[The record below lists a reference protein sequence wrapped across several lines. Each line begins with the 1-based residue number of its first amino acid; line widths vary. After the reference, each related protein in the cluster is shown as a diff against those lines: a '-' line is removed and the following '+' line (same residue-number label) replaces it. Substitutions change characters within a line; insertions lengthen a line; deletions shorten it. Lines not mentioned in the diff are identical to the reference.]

1 MNKEE
6 ILEKARLEKDDELIN
21 HINNKALLLIV
32 MLTVFLTV
40 STAVR
45 KVLGGEPAA
54 EYFVIANAPL
64 AAGFLY
70 RFLKTK
76 KNINP
81 VLFFITLALT
91 VLGIVGMALGY

>member
-45 KVLGGEPAA
+45 KVLNGEPAA

-76 KNINP
+76 KNP
-81 VLFFITLALT
+81 VMLFITLTLT
-91 VLGIVGMALGY
+91 VFGIVGMALGF